1 MSIYWEKKI
10 LKKQLNQKSKVVKGI
25 HSFLHCIYLGE
36 MGIENIYIYI
46 GIGYWKYQWALK
58 TYIYIYAYIYILF
71 VLKNWKKKQETNKS
85 KVEKTRLGCRGRRN
99 KVLPCICI
107 SFYTVLISEL
117 YTYVTNSKYHLNKIS
132 FKKWKKQ

>member
-1 MSIYWEKKI
+1 MYWVLKI
-10 LKKQLNQKSKVVKGI
+10 P
-25 HSFLHCIYLGE
+25 
-36 MGIENIYIYI
+36 MGIEN
-46 GIGYWKYQWALK
+46 
-58 TYIYIYAYIYILF
+58 IYIYAYIYILF

-117 YTYVTNSKYHLNKIS
+117 YTCYQFKIHFLLKNERNSN
-132 FKKWKKQ
+132 